1 MKKLVE
7 KILRAIPVLRSN
19 RKTGPHSRKM
29 KRLAGRLK
37 PGDIAIDCGAN
48 VGEVTALMA
57 AGGAAVYA
65 FEPNPF
71 AFALLKK
78 RFDGAPNVTC
88 FNKGVWVRDE
98 TLKMYL
104 HVRSEEDEIKW
115 STGSSILP
123 FKGNVSPDRCLRIE
137 VIDLA
142 GFIRSLGR
150 KVALL
155 KIDIE
160 GAECEV
166 LERLIEEKLYS
177 EVNLTLVETHE
188 KKIPLLREKTN
199 RIRRMLSDS
208 RIRNIKLNW
217 L

>member
-1 MKKLVE
+1 MN
-7 KILRAIPVLRSN
+7 RLRSHA
-19 RKTGPHSRKM
+19 KGST
-29 KRLAGRLK
+29 
-37 PGDIAIDCGAN
+37 
-48 VGEVTALMA
+48 
-57 AGGAAVYA
+57 
-65 FEPNPF
+65 PF

-98 TLKMYL
+98 TLQMYL

-142 GFIRSLGR
+142 GFIRSLKH

-166 LERLIEEKLYS
+166 LERFIEEKLHK
-177 EVNLTLVETHE
+177 EVDLTLVETHE
-188 KKIPLLREKTN
+188 KKIPELKGKMEK
-199 RIRRMLSDS
+199 IRQMIADR

-217 L
+217 I